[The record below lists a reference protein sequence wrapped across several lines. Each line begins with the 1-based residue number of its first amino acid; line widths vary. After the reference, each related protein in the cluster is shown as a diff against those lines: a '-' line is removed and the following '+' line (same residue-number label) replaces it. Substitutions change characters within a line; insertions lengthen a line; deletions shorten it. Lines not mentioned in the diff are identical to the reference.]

1 METGEIKYQIIIT
14 KPAEMYFY
22 EILEYLYENYSLER
36 AEEIAD
42 SVRNKVLELQ
52 VYPEKG
58 TIEPRLTG
66 RRNQYRFILF
76 NRLRI
81 KDIKIIYF
89 INHEKKIVYVTDFFP
104 TEKDDQ
110 KISKRN

>member
-1 METGEIKYQIIIT
+1 LETGEIKYQVIIT
-14 KPAEMYFY
+14 KPAEIYFY
-22 EILEYLYENYSLER
+22 EILEYLYENYSFER

-42 SVRNKVLELQ
+42 SIRNKVLELQ

-66 RRNQYRFILF
+66 RMNQYKFILF
-76 NRLRI
+76 NRLRM

-89 INHEKKIVYVTDFFP
+89 INYEKKIVYVTDFFP

-110 KISKRN
+110 KITKRN